1 MNVFYITRNRFCI
14 RVFPVITYSAN
25 SLIYLFTIHYQ
36 DFRVS
41 IQGVVISHM
50 TSLFLLTMD
59 LFSYLLMMYTIFYT
73 NISLFSGVF
82 LVCWVPFFT
91 INIINAIC
99 LRYDGRS
106 TNRMCHLDDILFSL
120 FTWLGY
126 INSFL
131 NPVIYTIFN
140 PEFRKAFKKILT
152 EKCP

>member
-1 MNVFYITRNRFCI
+1 MLFTLCTYYWFSIILINRVNYWTCFNNYYHVC
-14 RVFPVITYSAN
+14 
-25 SLIYLFTIHYQ
+25 LIYVFNEQCMKQWGKI
-36 DFRVS
+36 FS
-41 IQGVVISHM
+41 SA
-50 TSLFLLTMD
+50 FLLHY
-59 LFSYLLMMYTIFYT
+59 YLNF
-73 NISLFSGVF
+73 FPFVGVF

-99 LRYDGRS
+99 LRYDGRN
-106 TNRMCHLDDILFSL
+106 TNPMCHLDDILFSL

-152 EKCP
+152 ERCP